1 MIPYATPEL
10 FSQDSVEKQLV
21 ISFTGG
27 SFTNSDIETESFEWN
42 DPMCSAEQLEFGECC
57 AASVKFNIGIDS
69 VPMQGKELTITIT
82 PSGGTAVSL
91 GKFKVWS
98 DAPTADR
105 RWRTIEAYDA
115 MADILNTECVSWYDS
130 LFPVGTETYTVKQF
144 RDSFFTF
151 LGITQET
158 VTLINDSETVAKTI
172 STTSLSGKDV
182 ITSICQMNAVFGKI
196 ARDGKF
202 KYVDLVTFGETLY
215 PAEDLYPADD
225 LYPAE
230 NTNVTELGANGT
242 YLSCEY
248 EDYVTDFIDKV
259 QIREQENDIGV
270 IVGSGTNAFIIENNF
285 LLFGKGSLV
294 LTPIATAIY
303 NHISGIYFKPAKMV
317 TVGNPLMETGDG
329 IRLWTKYAMIDT
341 YILNRKMTGIQSLRD
356 SIEAKSTK
364 ARAEE
369 LNDTNHELIQLIG
382 KSNKLTRTIEEVES
396 EIAQIETDLGDNYYT
411 KTQTDSKI
419 KQTADSIESTV
430 SQSIT
435 QYDTETYTVTLYGFG
450 APDVTIYP
458 PASHSGEYYL
468 DNTSGKL
475 YLSNGSAWSVVK
487 TLSLITTKQGTA
499 IAQNTSAISLKVG
512 KGEVISS
519 INQSAEQVTIDANR
533 INLNGVVTANNNFK
547 INLDGTMETIGA
559 TVNGEILS
567 QELDETDPN
576 NPIILNQADLD
587 DSVITFSERMRT
599 DTNLSGTVFTYELL
613 PRAQYS
619 SDEILIRNYGYKYYN
634 NGSYQPQY
642 RDYPCFDVTKEFL
655 AKLYIEQPERVP
667 ANPSDF
673 SFDNVPVTHFDTTE
687 VFKITA
693 GDRAMLFGY
702 NVTYPVS
709 QEKYWQASFNCGDQ
723 SVTMNQR
730 TPYSGYGKLNGS
742 WTVQTGSDERL
753 KKNIKNI
760 EQKFVD
766 AVGSIDLKQFVFK
779 NREEEQISFGVIAQD
794 LIKALD
800 AQGLDYK
807 DYEVIGENDD
817 RYFMVY
823 DQFLVARCAY
833 LEDKVSKLE
842 ERIARLEEIMEGDN
856 K

>member
-98 DAPTADR
+98 DVPTADR

-158 VTLINDSETVAKTI
+158 VTLINDSETVARTI

-182 ITSICQMNAVFGKI
+182 ITAICQMNAVFGKI

-230 NTNVTELGANGT
+230 NTNVTELGTNGT

-303 NHISGIYFKPAKMV
+303 NHISGIYFKPAKIV

-468 DNTSGKL
+468 DNTTGKL
-475 YLSNGSAWSVVK
+475 YLSDGSAWSVVK
-487 TLSLITTKQGTA
+487 TLTLITTNQGTQ
-499 IAQNTSAISLKVG
+499 ISQNTSDILLKVN
-512 KGEVISS
+512 KGEVSSEISAEAGQITISS
-519 INQSAEQVTIDANR
+519 NRLVINST
-533 INLNGVVTANNNFK
+533 G
-547 INLDGTMETIGA
+547 
-559 TVNGEILS
+559 
-567 QELDETDPN
+567 
-576 NPIILNQADLD
+576 
-587 DSVITFSERMRT
+587 
-599 DTNLSGTVFTYELL
+599 FT
-613 PRAQYS
+613 
-619 SDEILIRNYGYKYYN
+619 
-634 NGSYQPQY
+634 
-642 RDYPCFDVTKEFL
+642 
-655 AKLYIEQPERVP
+655 
-667 ANPSDF
+667 
-673 SFDNVPVTHFDTTE
+673 
-687 VFKITA
+687 
-693 GDRAMLFGY
+693 
-702 NVTYPVS
+702 
-709 QEKYWQASFNCGDQ
+709 
-723 SVTMNQR
+723 
-730 TPYSGYGKLNGS
+730 
-742 WTVQTGSDERL
+742 
-753 KKNIKNI
+753 
-760 EQKFVD
+760 
-766 AVGSIDLKQFVFK
+766 
-779 NREEEQISFGVIAQD
+779 
-794 LIKALD
+794 LD
-800 AQGLDYK
+800 AQGRATFGS
-807 DYEVIGENDD
+807 ETT
-817 RYFMVY
+817 
-823 DQFLVARCAY
+823 
-833 LEDKVSKLE
+833 
-842 ERIARLEEIMEGDN
+842 DN
-856 K
+856 KIDILDANDSSNYAIRVQTKASRPNPDGSTEPVAWFDSFSVEKNGDVNVRGELNARWIKSDYATIDTIWGEDVHISSNTESYIGKLNVGSLKLNSTAVSLKTSQNVCTWSTNSAYIYGFDMLTSSNFYYDTSDYTWKLKFYNLPTIKHAVIPTLDAWNYVG

>member
-10 FSQDSVEKQLV
+10 FSQDSVEKQLL

-98 DAPTADR
+98 DVPTADR

-115 MADILNTECVSWYDS
+115 MADILNTECVSWYDG

-144 RDSFFTF
+144 RDSLFTF

-158 VTLINDSETVAKTI
+158 VTLINDSETVARTI

-230 NTNVTELGANGT
+230 NTNVTELGVNGT

-364 ARAEE
+364 ERSEQ
-369 LNDTNHELIQLIG
+369 LNDTHHELIQLMG
-382 KSNKLTRTIEEVES
+382 KSNTLTRTIEETV
-396 EIAQIETDLGDNYYT
+396 
-411 KTQTDSKI
+411 
-419 KQTADSIESTV
+419 STV
-430 SQSIT
+430 EHIIDPLDPTSLQSQIT
-435 QYDTETYTVTLYGFG
+435 QN
-450 APDVTIYP
+450 A
-458 PASHSGEYYL
+458 
-468 DNTSGKL
+468 
-475 YLSNGSAWSVVK
+475 
-487 TLSLITTKQGTA
+487 QA
-499 IAQNTSAISLKVG
+499 IQLKVS
-512 KGEVISS
+512 KGEVSSEISAEAGQITISS
-519 INQSAEQVTIDANR
+519 NRLVINST
-533 INLNGVVTANNNFK
+533 G
-547 INLDGTMETIGA
+547 
-559 TVNGEILS
+559 
-567 QELDETDPN
+567 
-576 NPIILNQADLD
+576 
-587 DSVITFSERMRT
+587 
-599 DTNLSGTVFTYELL
+599 FT
-613 PRAQYS
+613 
-619 SDEILIRNYGYKYYN
+619 
-634 NGSYQPQY
+634 
-642 RDYPCFDVTKEFL
+642 
-655 AKLYIEQPERVP
+655 
-667 ANPSDF
+667 
-673 SFDNVPVTHFDTTE
+673 
-687 VFKITA
+687 
-693 GDRAMLFGY
+693 
-702 NVTYPVS
+702 
-709 QEKYWQASFNCGDQ
+709 
-723 SVTMNQR
+723 
-730 TPYSGYGKLNGS
+730 
-742 WTVQTGSDERL
+742 
-753 KKNIKNI
+753 
-760 EQKFVD
+760 
-766 AVGSIDLKQFVFK
+766 
-779 NREEEQISFGVIAQD
+779 
-794 LIKALD
+794 LD
-800 AQGLDYK
+800 AQGRATFGSETTDNKIDILDA
-807 DYEVIGENDD
+807 NDSSNYAIRVQTKATRPNPD
-817 RYFMVY
+817 GSTEPAAWFDSFSVEKNG
-823 DQFLVARCAY
+823 DVN
-833 LEDKVSKLE
+833 V
-842 ERIARLEEIMEGDN
+842 EGDLN
-856 K
+856 ARWIKSDYATIDTIWGEDVQISSNTESYIGKLNVGSLKLNSTAVSLKTSQNVCTWSTNSDYIYGFDMLTSSNFYYDTSDYTWKLKFYNLPTIKHAIIPTLDAWNYVG

>member
-27 SFTNSDIETESFEWN
+27 SFTNSDIEPESFEWN

-105 RWRTIEAYDA
+105 KWRTIEAYDA
-115 MADILNTECVSWYDS
+115 MADILNTECVSWYDG

-182 ITSICQMNAVFGKI
+182 ITSICQMNAAFGKI

-364 ARAEE
+364 ERSEQ
-369 LNDTNHELIQLIG
+369 LNDTHHELIQLMG
-382 KSNKLTRTIEEVES
+382 KSNTLTRTIEETV
-396 EIAQIETDLGDNYYT
+396 
-411 KTQTDSKI
+411 
-419 KQTADSIESTV
+419 STV
-430 SQSIT
+430 EHIIDPLDPTSLQSQIT
-435 QYDTETYTVTLYGFG
+435 QN
-450 APDVTIYP
+450 A
-458 PASHSGEYYL
+458 
-468 DNTSGKL
+468 
-475 YLSNGSAWSVVK
+475 
-487 TLSLITTKQGTA
+487 QA
-499 IAQNTSAISLKVG
+499 IQLKVS
-512 KGEVISS
+512 KGEVSSEISQEAGQITISS
-519 INQSAEQVTIDANR
+519 NRLVINST
-533 INLNGVVTANNNFK
+533 G
-547 INLDGTMETIGA
+547 
-559 TVNGEILS
+559 
-567 QELDETDPN
+567 
-576 NPIILNQADLD
+576 
-587 DSVITFSERMRT
+587 
-599 DTNLSGTVFTYELL
+599 FT
-613 PRAQYS
+613 
-619 SDEILIRNYGYKYYN
+619 
-634 NGSYQPQY
+634 
-642 RDYPCFDVTKEFL
+642 
-655 AKLYIEQPERVP
+655 
-667 ANPSDF
+667 
-673 SFDNVPVTHFDTTE
+673 
-687 VFKITA
+687 
-693 GDRAMLFGY
+693 
-702 NVTYPVS
+702 
-709 QEKYWQASFNCGDQ
+709 
-723 SVTMNQR
+723 
-730 TPYSGYGKLNGS
+730 
-742 WTVQTGSDERL
+742 
-753 KKNIKNI
+753 
-760 EQKFVD
+760 
-766 AVGSIDLKQFVFK
+766 
-779 NREEEQISFGVIAQD
+779 
-794 LIKALD
+794 LD
-800 AQGLDYK
+800 AQGRATFGSETTDNKIDILDA
-807 DYEVIGENDD
+807 NDSSNYAIRVQTKATRPNPD
-817 RYFMVY
+817 GSTEPAAWFDSFSVEKNG
-823 DQFLVARCAY
+823 DVN
-833 LEDKVSKLE
+833 V
-842 ERIARLEEIMEGDN
+842 EGDLN
-856 K
+856 ARWIKSDYATIDTIWGEDVQISSNTESYIGNLNVGSLKLNNTAVSLKTSQNVCTWSTNSDYIYGFDMLTSSSFYYDTSDYSWKLRFYSLPTIKHAIIPTLDAWNYVG

>member
-42 DPMCSAEQLEFGECC
+42 DPMCTAEQLEFGECC

-158 VTLINDSETVAKTI
+158 VTLINDSETVARTI
-172 STTSLSGKDV
+172 SATSLSGKDV

-230 NTNVTELGANGT
+230 NTNVTELGTNGT

-270 IVGSGTNAFIIENNF
+270 VVGTGTNALIIENNF

-303 NHISGIYFKPAKMV
+303 NKVSGLYLQPANMV
-317 TVGNPLMETGDG
+317 FIGNPLMECGDG
-329 IRLWTKYAMIDT
+329 IRLWTRYAMIDT
-341 YILNRKMTGIQSLRD
+341 YVLNRKMTGIQSLRD
-356 SIEAKSTK
+356 SVSAKSTK
-364 ARAEE
+364 LRAEQMTGV
-369 LNDTNHELIQLIG
+369 NYQIIQLMG

-396 EIAQIETDLGDNYYT
+396 EIEQIETDLGDNYYT
-411 KTQTDSKI
+411 KTQTDSRI

-435 QYDTETYTVTLYGFG
+435 QYDTETYTIDLYGFG

-487 TLSLITTKQGTA
+487 TLKLITTEQGTA
-499 IAQNTSAISLKVG
+499 IAQNTSDISLKVG

-576 NPIILNQADLD
+576 NPIILSQADLD

-599 DTNLSGTVFTYELL
+599 DTNSSGTVFTYELL
-613 PRAQYS
+613 PLGEYS
-619 SDEILIRNYGYKYYN
+619 STALLLRNYGYKYYN
-634 NGSYQPQY
+634 NGSYKPEY
-642 RDYPCFDVTKEFL
+642 RDNPCVDTTKEYTGTI
-655 AKLYIEQPERVP
+655 YIAQPDRVP
-667 ANPSDF
+667 ANPADF
-673 SFDNVPVTHFDTTE
+673 SYDSLPYMHFDCPE
-687 VFKITA
+687 RLKIQA
-693 GDRAMLFGY
+693 GSMNVLYAHNVLFPSS
-702 NVTYPVS
+702 NQS
-709 QEKYWQASFNCGDQ
+709 QYEIKMDCGDQ
-723 SVTMNQR
+723 EVYMRQN
-730 TPYSGYGKLNGS
+730 TPNSGYGRLSGS

-753 KKNIKNI
+753 KKDIKNI

-833 LEDKVSKLE
+833 LENKVSKLE

>member
-82 PSGGTAVSL
+82 PSGGTAVAL

-98 DAPTADR
+98 DVPTADR

-115 MADILNTECVSWYDS
+115 MADILNTECVSWYDG

-151 LGITQET
+151 LGITQEA
-158 VTLINDSETVAKTI
+158 VTLINDSETVARTI
-172 STTSLSGKDV
+172 SATSLSGKDV
-182 ITSICQMNAVFGKI
+182 ITAICQMNAVFGKI

-369 LNDTNHELIQLIG
+369 LNDTHHELIQLIG

-450 APDVTIYP
+450 APDATIYP
-458 PASHSGEYYL
+458 PASHSGAYYL

-475 YLSNGSAWSVVK
+475 YLSDGSAWSVVK
-487 TLSLITTKQGTA
+487 TLSLITTEQGTA
-499 IAQNTSAISLKVG
+499 ISQNTSAISLKVG

-567 QELDETDPN
+567 QEVDETDPN

-587 DSVITFSERMRT
+587 DSVLTFSERMRT
-599 DTNLSGTVFTYELL
+599 DTNESGTQQTYELL
-613 PRAQYS
+613 PLTEYYPNHITLRQYS
-619 SDEILIRNYGYKYYN
+619 YKYYANNYGYRDFPCYN
-634 NGSYQPQY
+634 TSDPHESEIYLVGPSYVARNASDWTYECLPI
-642 RDYPCFDVTKEFL
+642 
-655 AKLYIEQPERVP
+655 LYIDGPERLYLR
-667 ANPSDF
+667 ANNNVVIYSENITFPS
-673 SFDNVPVTHFDTTE
+673 SLKVR
-687 VFKITA
+687 KRIQ
-693 GDRAMLFGY
+693 MY
-702 NVTYPVS
+702 
-709 QEKYWQASFNCGDQ
+709 CGTQKVD
-723 SVTMNQR
+723 M
-730 TPYSGYGKLNGS
+730 YDYDGSGSSYLYGS
-742 WTVQTGSDERL
+742 WVVQTGSDERI
-753 KKNIKNI
+753 KKDIKNI
-760 EQKFVD
+760 EQKFID

-779 NREEEQISFGVIAQD
+779 NRPEELDDKISLGVIAQD

>member
-1 MIPYATPEL
+1 M
-10 FSQDSVEKQLV
+10 
-21 ISFTGG
+21 
-27 SFTNSDIETESFEWN
+27 NSDIETESFEWN

-98 DAPTADR
+98 DVPTADR

-115 MADILNTECVSWYDS
+115 MADILNTECVSWYDG

-158 VTLINDSETVAKTI
+158 VTLINDSETVARTI
-172 STTSLSGKDV
+172 SATSLSGKDV
-182 ITSICQMNAVFGKI
+182 ITAICQMNAVFGKI

-230 NTNVTELGANGT
+230 NTNVTELGTNGT

-487 TLSLITTKQGTA
+487 TLKLITTEQGTQ
-499 IAQNTSAISLKVG
+499 ISQNTSDILLKVN
-512 KGEVISS
+512 KGEVSSEISAEAGQITISS
-519 INQSAEQVTIDANR
+519 NRLVINST
-533 INLNGVVTANNNFK
+533 G
-547 INLDGTMETIGA
+547 
-559 TVNGEILS
+559 
-567 QELDETDPN
+567 
-576 NPIILNQADLD
+576 
-587 DSVITFSERMRT
+587 
-599 DTNLSGTVFTYELL
+599 FT
-613 PRAQYS
+613 
-619 SDEILIRNYGYKYYN
+619 
-634 NGSYQPQY
+634 
-642 RDYPCFDVTKEFL
+642 
-655 AKLYIEQPERVP
+655 
-667 ANPSDF
+667 
-673 SFDNVPVTHFDTTE
+673 
-687 VFKITA
+687 
-693 GDRAMLFGY
+693 
-702 NVTYPVS
+702 
-709 QEKYWQASFNCGDQ
+709 
-723 SVTMNQR
+723 
-730 TPYSGYGKLNGS
+730 
-742 WTVQTGSDERL
+742 
-753 KKNIKNI
+753 
-760 EQKFVD
+760 
-766 AVGSIDLKQFVFK
+766 
-779 NREEEQISFGVIAQD
+779 
-794 LIKALD
+794 LD
-800 AQGLDYK
+800 AQGRATFGSEDTTNKLAILDVNDTGTYLIRAQKYK
-807 DYEVIGENDD
+807 QWYGSSAEWRDSFSVDKDGIVKCQEIQFTNSYGLPYIGSDGMTIYGNSNVFGALLVNSLTTNGSNGNITIQGTGTSTFSGKIEAKKFAFKDSLGDSYFDGEFKVHTTAGTMTISPSEITSPYSSFVIKSSASSGGVILGPSSG
-817 RYFMVY
+817 RIGFFGHTVSAK
-823 DQFLVARCAY
+823 QT
-833 LEDKVSKLE
+833 VSKLSSSATLAQTVTKVNALLDALNGYGL
-842 ERIARLEEIMEGDN
+842 IGI
-856 K
+856 